1 MMENKQLVLELEA
14 QNNKLSDRVEVS
26 SREEVTISNI
36 VSHHPLLWLTTDARA
51 TNPYS

>member
-26 SREEVTISNI
+26 REEVTISNI
-36 VSHHPLLWLTTDARA
+36 VSHHSLTTDARA